1 MFSRTKNVEHREGA
15 ARPLRVR
22 GGLSLGAVLSGVVVS
37 FGALFLLSA
46 LVGGIMAA
54 TGVDAEEAAADATRE
69 AGIGAAIAFI
79 AAVFL
84 SYLWGGYAAGR
95 MARGAGLINGLLVP
109 IGALVVGLIVIAIV
123 NAMGAVATLN
133 IPFNENQLPIQDE
146 SLVDFGQWV
155 TVASLIAM
163 FVGGIL
169 GGTLGQ
175 AWHSK
180 LERRAV
186 DDHET
191 EVKERERLAAAER
204 DREERDIRLD
214 ERRAAEERAAAAE
227 SRTEERVPARRP
239 AVTPPPTEP
248 NRR

>member
-1 MFSRTKNVEHREGA
+1 MFSRTKEVEQRRDA
-15 ARPLRVR
+15 PRPLRVR
-22 GGLSLGAVLSGVVVS
+22 GGVSLGAVLTGVVVS

-54 TGVDAEEAAADATRE
+54 TGVDAEEAAAEASRE
-69 AGIGAAIAFI
+69 AGIGAGIAFL
-79 AAVFL
+79 AAVLL

-109 IGALVVGLIVIAIV
+109 IGALILGLIVIAIV

-155 TVASLIAM
+155 TIASLIAM
-163 FVGGIL
+163 FVGAVV
-169 GGTLGQ
+169 GGMLGQ

-180 LERRAV
+180 LERRALE
-186 DDHET
+186 DE
-191 EVKERERLAAAER
+191 EAQYRERDRAEVAER
-204 DREERDIRLD
+204 DREIRKD

-227 SRTEERVPARRP
+227 SPRTEERVPARRP
-239 AVTPPPTEP
+239 ATSPPPRE
-248 NRR
+248 

>member
-1 MFSRTKNVEHREGA
+1 MFSRTKEVESRRDT

-22 GGLSLGAVLSGVVVS
+22 GGVSLGAVLTGVVVS

-54 TGVDAEEAAADATRE
+54 TGVDAEEAAAEASRE
-69 AGIGAAIAFI
+69 AGIGAGIAFV
-79 AAVFL
+79 AAVLL

-109 IGALVVGLIVIAIV
+109 IAALIVGLIVIAIV

-155 TVASLIAM
+155 TIASLIAM
-163 FVGGIL
+163 FLGAVIGGML
-169 GGTLGQ
+169 GH
-175 AWHSK
+175 AWHTK

-186 DDHET
+186 EEQEAGD
-191 EVKERERLAAAER
+191 RER
-204 DREERDIRLD
+204 DRAAIADRDREVRED
-214 ERRAAEERAAAAE
+214 ERQAAEERGAAAE
-227 SRTEERVPARRP
+227 STPTGERVPARRP
-239 AVTPPPTEP
+239 ATTPPRGPKDG
-248 NRR
+248 

>member
-1 MFSRTKNVEHREGA
+1 MFSRTKEVDPRRDS

-22 GGLSLGAVLSGVVVS
+22 GGVSLGAVLTGVVVS

-54 TGVDAEEAAADATRE
+54 TGVDAEEAAAEASRE
-69 AGIGAAIAFI
+69 AGIGAGVAFV
-79 AAVFL
+79 AAVLL

-109 IGALVVGLIVIAIV
+109 IAALIVGLIVIAIV

-155 TVASLIAM
+155 TIASLIAM
-163 FVGGIL
+163 FVGAVIGGML
-169 GGTLGQ
+169 GH
-175 AWHSK
+175 AWHTK
-180 LERRAV
+180 LERRAL
-186 DDHET
+186 E
-191 EVKERERLAAAER
+191 EQEAEYRER
-204 DREERDIRLD
+204 DRAAIADRDREARGD

-227 SRTEERVPARRP
+227 STPTGERVPARRP
-239 AVTPPPTEP
+239 ATTPPEAPSG
-248 NRR
+248 R